1 MSAVGDYPLVATLDT
16 DRVDV
21 VGDVHGEIDVLR
33 ALLHRLGVDVERAKV
48 ERPLV
53 FVGDLVDRGPDSVA
67 VVELV
72 RHLVKAGV
80 AHVVL
85 GNHEFNLLA
94 NDRKEGNGWFWGD
107 DSDHWTDH
115 GHTRHRFASRLL
127 TSDAQRDEVRLFLR
141 TLPFA
146 LHTPGLRVV
155 HAAWRPEALDWLRQQ
170 GTHDRAIRFDPPLPP
185 PPADAPDEAVLEQR
199 APRPAYHKAF
209 AELEASRQSAHP
221 VKLLT
226 SGPERPVGST
236 AAMKYL
242 SGKWRMVERE
252 PWWDNDHDARP
263 VLFGH
268 YWRRRL
274 AGGNSPSEF
283 DGIGPT
289 DWFGPRKQAFCI
301 DFSVGY
307 SFKARVDAAN
317 VPPTSVGLAAMRMP
331 ERELVFHD
339 GWRPQGGQP

>member
-1 MSAVGDYPLVATLDT
+1 MAGHPLIAELDT

-21 VGDVHGEIDVLR
+21 IGDVHGEIEPLR
-33 ALLHRLGVDVERAKV
+33 ALLQRLGVDTVRKTAQ
-48 ERPLV
+48 RPLV

-67 VVELV
+67 VLELV
-72 RHLVKAGV
+72 GELVAAGI

-94 NDRKEGNGWFWGD
+94 NDKKEGNGWFWGD
-107 DSDHWTDH
+107 DTDHWTDRDH
-115 GHTRHRFASRLL
+115 RRHFFASRLL
-127 TSDAQRDEVRLFLR
+127 TSELQREEVRRFLR

-170 GTHDRAIRFDPPLPP
+170 GTHERVIQFDPPLPP
-185 PPADAPDEAVLEQR
+185 PPIDAPDEASLKSR
-199 APRPAYHKAF
+199 APRPAYHSAF
-209 AELEASRQSAHP
+209 AELEAERQSAHP
-221 VKLLT
+221 GKLLT
-226 SGPERPVGST
+226 SGPERAVGSA

-252 PWWDNDHDARP
+252 PWWQSDDDERP

-268 YWRRRL
+268 YWRRRV
-274 AGGNSPSEF
+274 ADGNSPREF
-283 DGIGPT
+283 ANIGPT
-289 DWFGPRKQAFCI
+289 DWFGPRRQAFCV

-307 SFKARVDAAN
+307 TFKARVDPTQ
-317 VPPTSVGLAAMRMP
+317 VPLSSFALAAMRMP

-339 GWRPQGGQP
+339 GWRPG